1 MAPHAP
7 GYCIMCGV
15 QLETGHRFCWS
26 CGAPRWVAESA
37 DAEPA
42 AGSQAPAAG
51 SQAPAAGSQPPA
63 AGSQAPAD
71 RRPPPVPGTPPMLPA
86 AQRPQPFNLGVL
98 PWFYAA
104 GALLFLF
111 WATEELAVFASPVGR
126 AQILR
131 EIARQGYPAD
141 QQPWI
146 LAGQGV
152 LVLGAL
158 LTVAALHAVA
168 FFGLRSLRR
177 WGWLAAVVIAG
188 FWSLLVV
195 GIPVLRRLLS
205 PPVRQAYGVD

>member
-1 MAPHAP
+1 
-7 GYCIMCGV
+7 
-15 QLETGHRFCWS
+15 
-26 CGAPRWVAESA
+26 
-37 DAEPA
+37 
-42 AGSQAPAAG
+42 
-51 SQAPAAGSQPPA
+51 
-63 AGSQAPAD
+63 
-71 RRPPPVPGTPPMLPA
+71 MLPA
-86 AQRPQPFNLGVL
+86 APRPQPVNLGVL

-126 AQILR
+126 SQILR

-146 LAGQGV
+146 LAAQGV

-168 FFGLRSLRR
+168 FFGLRNLRR

>member
-1 MAPHAP
+1 MLCSEGQGTSPCGKCQATNCRSGTGPIIQSVALQAT
-7 GYCIMCGV
+7 GYCIMCGA
-15 QLETGHRFCWS
+15 QLEAEHRFCWS

-42 AGSQAPAAG
+42 AAG
-51 SQAPAAGSQPPA
+51 SEPA
-63 AGSQAPAD
+63 
-71 RRPPPVPGTPPMLPA
+71 MLPA
-86 AQRPQPFNLGVL
+86 APRPQPVNLGVL

-168 FFGLRSLRR
+168 FFGLRNLRR